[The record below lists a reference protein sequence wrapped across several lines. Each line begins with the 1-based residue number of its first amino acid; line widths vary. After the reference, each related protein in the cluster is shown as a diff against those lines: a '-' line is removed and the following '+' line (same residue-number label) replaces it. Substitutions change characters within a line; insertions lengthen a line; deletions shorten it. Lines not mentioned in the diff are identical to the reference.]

1 MNVNLWKTSAR
12 RAPKSLSGSPA
23 ALPGGDLLPAG
34 AVGGE
39 APSAVPATPSTVA
52 AAGSGLT
59 SPGAGSD
66 VAAHYSSAPNE
77 VASGTPTGPGARAPE
92 RPNDEGAGHRPT
104 VAAAAPP
111 TPRKC
116 RLDSGSLIEARS
128 DESGVR
134 VPGSASG
141 EAKDPAGPADNATA
155 RAVVGAP
162 SNYLDFIADLEDAL
176 ATAEATR
183 PPREFAPDT
192 EERVDWL
199 LRKLF
204 EDQERAAR
212 IRAAAEARCAE
223 IDGRMRYLASK
234 YAAPLAEFV
243 ESELP
248 KARRGAKSIRLSEGI
263 VGFRDEKGGPRVEDV
278 RAVERWAEAHDDP
291 TAPRF
296 GEWAYRVDKDRVLAH
311 VLATGESVPGVEI
324 REPKRL
330 LYAQSDLRDPRGKK
344 AMKTIQITRLAA
356 EALVAPPADEPEEE

>member
-1 MNVNLWKTSAR
+1 MNLWKTSPR

-34 AVGGE
+34 AVGGA
-39 APSAVPATPSTVA
+39 APSAVPAPPLTPDRAEVRNDPSSVGHHGGRALALATDTTTSDRAEGALRPSA
-52 AAGSGLT
+52 AT
-59 SPGAGSD
+59 
-66 VAAHYSSAPNE
+66 
-77 VASGTPTGPGARAPE
+77 TGPGIVPE

-111 TPRKC
+111 TAAP
-116 RLDSGSLIEARS
+116 S
-128 DESGVR
+128 
-134 VPGSASG
+134 PGPSSEGA
-141 EAKDPAGPADNATA
+141 PAVTTA
-155 RAVVGAP
+155 RARWSDGPAGVGAP
-162 SNYLDFIADLEDAL
+162 VASYLDFVADLEDAL
-176 ATAEATR
+176 AAAETAR

-223 IDGRMRYLASK
+223 IEGRMRYLASK
-234 YAAPLAEFV
+234 YAVPLAEYL
-243 ESELP
+243 EGELP
-248 KARRGAKSIRLSEGI
+248 KARKGAKSIRLSEGI

-278 RAVERWAEAHDDP
+278 REVERWAEAHDDP

-324 REPKRL
+324 REPRRL
-330 LYAQSDLRDPRGKK
+330 LYAQSDLRDARGKK
-344 AMKTIQITRLAA
+344 AMKTVQITRLAA